1 MKHRALFIIRGDPRR
16 SHRPAEGV
24 RVAAGVGA
32 WERVEV
38 AVYLWGPA
46 LLAVAAQPE
55 GLVDEENFGL
65 YLPLLQQAS
74 RRLYVQAGA
83 PELARL
89 GGAPWQFAA
98 LDPAQLAALAAQSKW
113 VCVF

>member
-1 MKHRALFIIRGDPRR
+1 LVIIRSDPRS
-16 SHRPAEGV
+16 SHRPAEAV

-46 LLAVAAQPE
+46 ALALAAPPE
-55 GLVDEENFGL
+55 GLVDEENFNL
-65 YLPLLQQAS
+65 YLPLLQHTG

-89 GGAPWQFAA
+89 AGTPGRFEP
-98 LDPAQLAALAAQSKW
+98 LDLSPLAALAARSKW